1 MKNLRGEVIK
11 KKRWIDNTIS
21 GSQKAYSTCF
31 TIPQRRERKRD
42 RETSWC
48 RWATERRHWFCL
60 AAVCP
65 ETFSRNRT
73 LRRNLCPLTV
83 TSIIDSDR
91 HPVAVEGWKDG
102 VSGRERY
109 IFYVNGVWKEGVA
122 RGWSSDGWRRGFL
135 GRSKVRVDIT
145 CWSSRK
151 KEAANEFGWRGSM
164 MGKMLMTIMAET
176 GHSTTEPSPPHT
188 RIPVWQ
194 AHTSFSVWWL
204 ILVSLSQTSTEFFSF
219 FLNTWQNC
227 YW

>member
-1 MKNLRGEVIK
+1 MKNLRDEVIK

-31 TIPQRRERKRD
+31 TIPQSRERKRD

-48 RWATERRHWFCL
+48 RWAAERRHWFCL

-65 ETFSRNRT
+65 ETFWRNRT

-91 HPVAVEGWKDG
+91 HPVDVEGWRA
-102 VSGRERY
+102 GRMGCRGERE

-122 RGWSSDGWRRGFL
+122 RGWSSDGWRWWFL
-135 GRSKVRVDIT
+135 GRLILLAGLHET
-145 CWSSRK
+145 
-151 KEAANEFGWRGSM
+151 EAADEFGWRGSM
-164 MGKMLMTIMAET
+164 MEKMLMTIMAET
-176 GHSTTEPSPPHT
+176 GHSTTEPFPSLLTQGYLSGKHT
-188 RIPVWQ
+188 R
-194 AHTSFSVWWL
+194 HSVFDDWY
-204 ILVSLSQTSTEFFSF
+204 LSRSVKHRQSFFSF